1 MPDTEPTTKG
11 EQESGSE
18 RARPSARSER
28 EAEGGTLR
36 RAWADH
42 LTRYEWSHFVTLTT
56 RLAMTPEQLRREFV
70 SSFVRRLARMAQ
82 GPVPWFYVVERSAG
96 MPHLHAL
103 LAGADDL
110 SLEDVRRAWKHG
122 FTDAERYDSKRGAAY
137 YLTKEMARPGS
148 TDASPRADDYDVSR
162 RLPPI
167 VRRAAA

>member
-18 RARPSARSER
+18 RARPSARSEQVA
-28 EAEGGTLR
+28 EAGTLR
-36 RAWADH
+36 QAWAYY

-56 RLAMTPEQLRREFV
+56 RLATTPEQLRREFV
-70 SSFVRRLARMAQ
+70 SGYVRRLARIAQ

-103 LAGADDL
+103 LAGAGDL
-110 SLEDVRRAWKHG
+110 PLEEVRRAWKHG
-122 FTDAERYDSKRGAAY
+122 FTDAERYDSRRGAAF
-137 YLTKEMARPGS
+137 YLTKEMTGRGS
-148 TDASPRADDYDVSR
+148 IDASPRADDYDVSR